1 MKGPVQMASCALLWN
16 KIKISF
22 HLTLEPMGGFLGM
35 NDHLRWIIL
44 RAPWIGD
51 WLQWMSTF
59 WNCGKSMRN
68 KEPGG
73 IYPLKCLFHSDQIFR
88 GLDHSKALKGNPGC
102 YAVVLEVFTTLL
114 LPECSVEPWREA
126 HSEELSPCCW
136 LASGDSPRVRA
147 ACVGSGI
154 CCHVSSLVHS
164 LVQAQT
170 QQGNLDPGCLFT
182 LEYEADDIIIW
193 AQSNC
198 APDLGWVIMA
208 LREIGIWVQTRI
220 YKLACYHCSLLK
232 MLRDGFGVLF
242 FSRLF
247 LGFYVRSERN
257 KDIRGCWSLV
267 CPWEEEIRPAT
278 SVRVLLGF
286 LRINI

>member
-1 MKGPVQMASCALLWN
+1 
-16 KIKISF
+16 
-22 HLTLEPMGGFLGM
+22 
-35 NDHLRWIIL
+35 
-44 RAPWIGD
+44 
-51 WLQWMSTF
+51 MSAF

-88 GLDHSKALKGNPGC
+88 GLDHSKDLKGNPGC

-126 HSEELSPCCW
+126 HSEELFPCCW

-170 QQGNLDPGCLFT
+170 QQQNLDPGCWFT
-182 LEYEADDIIIW
+182 LEYEADDK
-193 AQSNC
+193 SNG

-220 YKLACYHCSLLK
+220 YKLACYHCSLLQ

-257 KDIRGCWSLV
+257 KDIRGFWALV

-278 SVRVLLGF
+278 SVRVFLGF
-286 LRINI
+286 LRIIILKKCVLKHKRELNCVCLYMVGK